1 MDKNQVLKLA
11 REYAAV
17 VREELDTESI
27 FLYGSQAKGAPHKN
41 SDIDIAVIVDEIPG
55 DYLDATALLWRL
67 SRKVDAAIEP
77 VLLTSDDLDSGFL
90 RTVRETG
97 IAV

>member
-1 MDKNQVLKLA
+1 MDKNQVLNMAK
-11 REYAAV
+11 EYAAV
-17 VREELDTESI
+17 VRESINTEAI
-27 FLYGSQAKGAPHKN
+27 ILYGSQANGTSHEH

-55 DYLDATALLWRL
+55 DYLDTAALLWRL
-67 SRKVDAAIEP
+67 SRKVNMDIEP
-77 VLLTSDDLDSGFL
+77 VLLTSADSDSGFL

>member
-11 REYAAV
+11 RKYAAI
-17 VREELDTESI
+17 VREELGAESVI
-27 FLYGSQAKGAPHKN
+27 LYGSQAKGHSHEN

-67 SRKVDAAIEP
+67 SRQVDAAIEP
-77 VLLTSDDLDSGFL
+77 VLLTPADSNSGFL
-90 RTVRETG
+90 RAVRETG